1 MPDRH
6 PTAYNT
12 IAATID
18 NPITPPRNLV
28 VIGAAGGVGRWIG
41 DHLLSACA
49 WEHVTLIDA
58 AEHIRTL
65 DHGYDAAADV
75 QCAQVVTRSGELAQ
89 FTPPLT
95 DAFDRPAT
103 LVCIAVPLDT
113 LDLVAG
119 WLLPRLAVD
128 AIVVDLSHDR
138 ASAEATIG
146 GVRPELAS
154 FGLHCLFGVTA
165 ESAEGQ
171 IFAVCPSPVA
181 PDAHRW
187 IVAKIEA
194 AGGTVN
200 LLTAGHHDNVMR
212 YVQTAAH
219 HALLTFAGVIG
230 SSGLDLEHDLW
241 ANRTPVFELML
252 ALAGRVLAPGQDQTA
267 ASIQAADPHGTV
279 AAQFAESSARIANAS
294 ARHELPD
301 VLESLRAPFPG
312 ALFTKVQQAGALA
325 TSAVQSTRARVSHH
339 RGTAELIGVR
349 SLVPGDRLHVG
360 RIEKVTA
367 TSFTMRDLLV
377 GARGRAALLSDD
389 HAIANARKLGVGGK
403 ARVVEFSLGRV
414 QILSPLELDGVLDD
428 WLATVQRGCKFLIP
442 DSISG
447 ASAVRVVESVPGVER
462 AELVSEEVRLG
473 QRECVA
479 KFWARVDRNLFAVER
494 DIQHRIDEVFVWPD
508 GVVLPIAPDGP
519 ASDLR
524 IGFLA
529 PAGTFSDVAARQLA
543 RLLGV
548 PDATRVEH
556 LDFGAIVD
564 ALQAGTIPIGVV
576 PITNSSSGLVDLAAA
591 VLGRSTVGEPGG
603 LEAGGVVDVP
613 VRFDAYV
620 ARGTDFVPGSIVY
633 SHPQGFRQCSAFIAA
648 NRLVEV
654 ACTSTADACIR
665 VAETGAGVAV
675 AATGL
680 DEEFGVAL
688 ARASVGNL
696 AGALTR
702 FLVLG
707 RPGTFAAPPR
717 ADATLRSLWVLD
729 AADGGVLPVVD
740 EPQFDEVLRGPSG
753 ATLVVSTRRER
764 IAPGPGRRYLG
775 TIPWSPRT
783 PIVAV

>member
-1 MPDRH
+1 MGDDAEDASYP
-6 PTAYNT
+6 
-12 IAATID
+12 IA
-18 NPITPPRNLV
+18 PPRNLV
-28 VIGAAGGVGRWIG
+28 VVGAAGGVGRWIG
-41 DHLLSACA
+41 DHVLRSWP
-49 WEHVTLIDA
+49 WEHVTLIDS
-58 AEHIRTL
+58 AEHVRTL
-65 DHGYDAAADV
+65 DHGYTAPV
-75 QCAQVVTRSGELAQ
+75 QLAQVVISSAGDVL
-89 FTPPLT
+89 FLPHVGGV
-95 DAFDRPAT
+95 FDRPAT
-103 LVCIAVPLDT
+103 LVCLAVPLDT
-113 LDLVAG
+113 LDRVAG
-119 WLLPRLAVD
+119 WLLPRLALD
-128 AIVVDLSHDR
+128 AVVVDLSHDR
-138 ASAEATIG
+138 ARAEAALG
-146 GVRPELAS
+146 AARPELAS

-171 IFAVCPSPVA
+171 IFAVCPSPAA

-187 IVAKIEA
+187 MAAQIEA

-200 LLTAGHHDNVMR
+200 LLTAGHHDEVMR

-219 HALLTFAGVIG
+219 HALLAFAGVIG

-252 ALAGRVLAPGQDQTA
+252 ALAGRVLAPGQEQTT
-267 ASIQAADPHGTV
+267 ASIQAADPNGTV
-279 AAQFAESSARIANAS
+279 AAQFAESSARIANAAEES
-294 ARHELPD
+294 DLTA

-312 ALFTKVQQAGALA
+312 ALFTKIQQAGALA

-349 SLVPGDRLHVG
+349 SLVAGDRLHVG

-367 TSFTMRDLLV
+367 TSFVMSDLLV
-377 GARGRAALLSDD
+377 GNPGHAALLSDD

-403 ARVVEFSLGRV
+403 PKMVEFSLGRV
-414 QILSPLELDGVLDD
+414 QILSPLELDAVLDD

-447 ASAVRVVESVPGVER
+447 ASAVRVVESVPGVAR

-479 KFWARVDRNLFAVER
+479 KFWARGDRNLFAVER
-494 DIQHRIDEVFVWPD
+494 AIQHRIDEVFVWPD
-508 GVVLPIAPDGP
+508 GVVLPLAPHGP
-519 ASDLR
+519 ARELR

-543 RLLGV
+543 RLVGS
-548 PDATRVEH
+548 PDATRVEYV
-556 LDFGAIVD
+556 DFGAIVD
-564 ALQAGTIPIGVV
+564 ALQAGAVPLGVV
-576 PITNSSSGLVDLAAA
+576 PITNSSSGLVDLAVA
-591 VLGRSTVGEPGG
+591 VLGRSSVGEPGG

-654 ACTSTADACIR
+654 ACTSTAEACIR

-680 DEEFGVAL
+680 DEEFGVTL

-729 AADGGVLPVVD
+729 AADGGVLPLV
-740 EPQFDEVLRGPSG
+740 EGPQFDEVLRGPSG
-753 ATLVVSTRRER
+753 ATLVVSTRCDR
-764 IAPGPGRRYLG
+764 IATGPGRRFLG

-783 PIVAV
+783 PLVAV